1 MKTADSITAE
11 FQQGKQLIAVYAEAH
26 DYPVH
31 YDPKG
36 LVTFGLEEPIPYWQ
50 ALDIAARWTAGMEK
64 LYAAVLEY
72 GAGDDSEDFSND
84 SE

>member
-11 FQQGKQLIAVYAEAH
+11 FQQGKQLIAQYAKAH
-26 DYPVH
+26 NYPVH

-72 GAGDDSEDFSND
+72 GADDDSEDFSND